1 MFLADRYKDDNYS
14 VCLSESMNT
23 NYGKYIVRGKLKSNE
38 SMAKHTSWRA
48 GGVVDEYFEPADL
61 EDLCHFLADR
71 DPDRPL
77 LWVGL
82 GSNLLVR
89 DGGFRGTVIA
99 YSKGLNNIQIFD
111 DGIVMAE
118 AGVPCAKVARLTANY
133 GLTGAEFFVGIPGS
147 IGGALAMN
155 AGAFGGETWNIVAQ
169 VKTVNRTGNIK
180 NHLPAAFSIGYRS
193 VQFFAEEWFVS
204 AKLKLQPDRD
214 NNAKKLIKELL
225 TKRTATQPTG
235 QPSCGS
241 VFRNP
246 PNGFAA
252 KLIDQCGLKGKRIG
266 NAAIS
271 DKHANFIINLG
282 EATASDIE
290 ALIDYTRGVV
300 SEKFNVNIIP
310 EVQIIGE
317 RA

>member
-1 MFLADRYKDDNYS
+1 MFLSEKNYDDNNLIY
-14 VCLSESMNT
+14 LSGST
-23 NYGKYIVRGKLKSNE
+23 STKDGKYIMRGKLKFNE

-48 GGVVDEYFEPADL
+48 GGVVDEFFEPADL
-61 EDLCHFLADR
+61 EDLCHFLAGL

-99 YSKGLNNIQIFD
+99 YSRGLNHLQIFD
-111 DGIVMAE
+111 DGIVKAE
-118 AGVPCAKVARLTANY
+118 AGVPCAKVARSTANY
-133 GLTGAEFFVGIPGS
+133 GLTGAEFLVGIPGS

-155 AGAFGGETWNIVAQ
+155 AGAFGSETWNIVAQ
-169 VKTVNRTGNIK
+169 VETVNRTGNLK
-180 NHLPAAFSIGYRS
+180 NHLPDSFSIGYRS
-193 VQFFAEEWFVS
+193 VQSYAEEWFVS
-204 AKLKLQPDRD
+204 AKLKLQPDQD
-214 NNAKKLIKELL
+214 NNAEKLIKELL
-225 TKRTATQPTG
+225 TKRSATQPVG

-246 PNGFAA
+246 PNEFAA
-252 KLIDQCGLKGKRIG
+252 KLIDKCGLKGKRIG

-271 DKHANFIINLG
+271 EKHANFIINLG

-290 ALIDYTRGVV
+290 ALIDHARMAV
-300 SEKFNVNIIP
+300 SEKFNVDIIP
-310 EVQIIGE
+310 EVKIIGE
-317 RA
+317 RV